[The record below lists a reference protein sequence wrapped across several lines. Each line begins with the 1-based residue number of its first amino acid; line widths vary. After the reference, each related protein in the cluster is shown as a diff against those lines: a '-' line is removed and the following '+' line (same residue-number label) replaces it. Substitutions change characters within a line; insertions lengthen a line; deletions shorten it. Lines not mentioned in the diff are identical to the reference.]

1 MSGARVLI
9 VDDEEGLRGSLRAY
23 LGEHG
28 YEPTA
33 VASGEEALAAFD
45 RQRPDVVLLD
55 LLMPGIGGLAACRA
69 IRARWQTP
77 IIVLSV
83 MANEDDKIA
92 ALDAGAD
99 DYLPKPFG
107 MGEMLARI
115 RVALRH
121 NIGLASG
128 GEPIYRSGA
137 LIIDAGRRRVT
148 LEGDELYLTPTEY
161 EVLRH
166 LAAHAGRTVTHAAIL
181 RAVWGEAR
189 EQDTSLLRFAMLQ
202 LRKKLG
208 DDALRPRFI
217 STVAGVGYRFRSEES

>member
-1 MSGARVLI
+1 MLI
-9 VDDEEGLRGSLRAY
+9 VDDEAGLRRSLRTY
-23 LGEHG
+23 LDEQG
-28 YEPTA
+28 YEATA
-33 VASGEEALAAFD
+33 VATGEDALSALE

-55 LLMPGIGGLAACRA
+55 LLMPGMGGLAACRA

-83 MANEDDKIA
+83 MGDEHDKIA

-99 DYLPKPFG
+99 DYLTKPFG

-128 GEPIYRSGA
+128 RDPIYRSGD
-137 LIIDAGRRRVT
+137 LTLDAGQRAVT
-148 LEGDELYLTPTEY
+148 LAGEELRLTPNEY
-161 EVLRH
+161 DVLRF
-166 LAAHAGRTVTHAAIL
+166 LAAHAGQTVTHAAIM
-181 RAVWGEAR
+181 REVWGAER
-189 EQDTSLLRFAMLQ
+189 EHDTALLRFAMLQ

-208 DDALRPRFI
+208 EDALRPRYI
-217 STVAGVGYRFRSEES
+217 STVAGVGYRLRADES